1 MAKFQFINHFSATLS
16 SAIGETDT
24 TLSWSSTTA
33 DAFTIEDGGYVPL
46 TLLNPASPG
55 SYEVVY
61 ATSITSTTLV
71 VLRGK
76 EGSAASWAAGST
88 IVCAPTASVLGLSS
102 LAGSQHQWSQAT
114 ASLIGG
120 YQKYALVVG
129 PDGNLWQSTSDA
141 NVSTPGAEGATW
153 QSLFDGYATQTW
165 ANGQF
170 LQLALATL
178 QTVAGPV
185 AFSGK
190 TTVPGVSAFTGTEAL
205 NAETAEGRYVRS
217 VPAAD
222 GTNVRIVDV
231 QVDASGNLVATL
243 QDGSTEQYAPVS
255 YGVFTPSGSLLS
267 GSWVK
272 IGNRLRQRFT
282 LSTGAG
288 GVGGS
293 AVSAIVWPL
302 AFSDNDV
309 NVLFSASRQNQVGGA
324 YATTFVNIYRKGQ
337 PYGPTATGASFTM
350 YDELLNPV
358 GPNNI
363 DLTIDV
369 EGPVE

>member
-24 TLSWSSTTA
+24 TLSWSSATA

-102 LAGSQHQWSQAT
+102 LAGSQHLWSQST

-129 PDGNLWQSTSDA
+129 TDGNLWQSTADD
-141 NVSTPGAEGATW
+141 NVSTPGADGASW
-153 QSLFDGYATQTW
+153 ELLFNGYATEEW

-170 LQLALATL
+170 LQLDNTEK
-178 QTVAGPV
+178 QTVTGPV
-185 AFSGK
+185 AFSGA
-190 TTVPGVSAFTGTEAL
+190 TAVPDITEFDGEDAL
-205 NAETAEGRYVRS
+205 NAETAEGRYVKSIPVSPNKRITDIWEN
-217 VPAAD
+217 AD
-222 GTNVRIVDV
+222 GR
-231 QVDASGNLVATL
+231 LVFG
-243 QDGSTEQYAPVS
+243 DGTAAPVVANLSDLPTQFNGVDSSGRAYGYQKFNDGTMIVFGYAYYPKSAGAPGTIITLPFSFPGKFIGLNCTDVGNDNNAVAAYPESQSSFRCWAGAPTIS
-255 YGVFTPSGSLLS
+255 YLNTWF
-267 GSWVK
+267 
-272 IGNRLRQRFT
+272 
-282 LSTGAG
+282 
-288 GVGGS
+288 
-293 AVSAIVWPL
+293 
-302 AFSDNDV
+302 
-309 NVLFSASRQNQVGGA
+309 
-324 YATTFVNIYRKGQ
+324 YY
-337 PYGPTATGASFTM
+337 TARGTWK
-350 YDELLNPV
+350 
-358 GPNNI
+358 
-363 DLTIDV
+363 
-369 EGPVE
+369 